1 MARRTRARRAAAP
14 QIEETLASDGARIKL
29 TPRSPTPPTRR
40 PRDGVDLSS
49 LDLART
55 PAPAAPGSPVDS
67 RLQVDRITLLAMGLR
82 MRAVC
87 AELRTLPRFAPK
99 FWGVAWDKR
108 KRRWAARYR
117 DADGKTRT
125 IGYFDDQEEAA
136 HAVNAA
142 IRRAGLEGRR
152 RTNPVDA
159 DGRVVPH
166 A

>member
-14 QIEETLASDGARIKL
+14 QIEARLASAGAQINSREAADA
-29 TPRSPTPPTRR
+29 SP
-40 PRDGVDLSS
+40 DS
-49 LDLART
+49 LVCA
-55 PAPAAPGSPVDS
+55 
-67 RLQVDRITLLAMGLR
+67 QVDKITLLAMGLR

-99 FWGVAWDKR
+99 FWGVARAKR
-108 KRRWAARYR
+108 QRRWKAYYT
-117 DADGKTRT
+117 DATGKTRT

-142 IRRAGLEGRR
+142 IRAAGLEGRR

-159 DGRVVPH
+159 DGRVVPR

>member
-1 MARRTRARRAAAP
+1 MAYT
-14 QIEETLASDGARIKL
+14 
-29 TPRSPTPPTRR
+29 
-40 PRDGVDLSS
+40 
-49 LDLART
+49 
-55 PAPAAPGSPVDS
+55 
-67 RLQVDRITLLAMGLR
+67 QVDKITLLAMGLR

-142 IRRAGLEGRR
+142 IRAAGLTQRR
-152 RTNPVDA
+152 KTNPVDA
-159 DGRVVPH
+159 DGRVVPR

>member
-14 QIEETLASDGARIKL
+14 QIEETLASAGAESFERHDAADA
-29 TPRSPTPPTRR
+29 TADSM
-40 PRDGVDLSS
+40 
-49 LDLART
+49 AR
-55 PAPAAPGSPVDS
+55 A
-67 RLQVDRITLLAMGLR
+67 QVDKITLLAMGLR

-152 RTNPVDA
+152 KTNPVDA